1 MNALLQRTGRGL
13 ARRRGVV
20 IVMAMLGLILM
31 ASLVFY
37 VFNIGRNVPG
47 RVVTQNAADAAAIG
61 GATQVARA
69 LNTVAMNNVE
79 MGRLVSAINLL
90 DATDEALHP
99 SYQQARAFYDAF
111 DALYPSAGGN
121 LSAREADFIRAAM
134 NRHITDYT
142 HDIEQLEPVKQIF
155 LAPPLHAEYGSP
167 SGSLD
172 VQRFTMYSG
181 PAGRGQMWRAM
192 EALDLYSQSVM
203 ASLPET
209 AQLTAA
215 QAGRVNLQERE
226 PAGQAVLTPV
236 LPDIPWERRAFDD
249 FQRPVEMGLL
259 PADVDHRQYRR
270 GPFDTIFGWRQP
282 NTEREVISPGRRV
295 SDGVRVVPPT
305 DGNGPNGPGGVGPP
319 SNPGSTREVFR
330 WDPPPTYRTT
340 YTGYRMHGIQH
351 WLQRQHHNFN
361 LRRVPMRQLRDTF
374 AKWKL
379 EMLWHGRR
387 DASYPF
393 PIFLS
398 DWNDITRNG
407 TSLSD
412 RDGSPTNSAA
422 APNRRLVR
430 THVFVARLESEVS
443 PNASNF
449 LTPGTFIILDGRGRP
464 TSAANAGRIVTFGGD
479 WDMPDDLCA
488 PLSIGFGN
496 DPRRWEEVLNRF
508 IAECPRYARLDPA
521 LQAYWLSARFEN
533 LQGSDWRK
541 SRFVSEINRDGQT
554 IWQIM
559 YYFVLTMELH
569 EEIDVR
575 NPYNFTDRG
584 VLPAP
589 IDFVHQDIAPLD
601 EQAKRDRLTFL
612 GTAQQTNRGPFWHT
626 KFRDP
631 GGYPYNVAIAEAQ
644 VFNNHSWDMWTQMWH
659 ARLVPVDE
667 FDGWVQRLDD
677 DRGNAG
683 VIPGITNEQYDNLAD
698 HMSNIAPMAETMLQ
712 H

>member
-1 MNALLQRTGRGL
+1 MNTLLQRTAKHV
-13 ARRRGVV
+13 ARHRGVV
-20 IVMAMLGLILM
+20 IIMAMLGLILM

-37 VFNIGRNVPG
+37 VFNIGRNVQG

-99 SYQQARAFYDAF
+99 SYQQARAFHDAF
-111 DALYPSAGGN
+111 DTLYPSAGGG

-134 NRHITDYT
+134 DRHIDDYQ
-142 HDIEQLEPVKQIF
+142 HDLEQMEPVKQIF
-155 LAPPLHAEYGSP
+155 LAPALHAEYRTP

-215 QAGRVNLQERE
+215 QSGRVNLTERE
-226 PAGQAVLTPV
+226 PGGQAVLTPV
-236 LPDIPWERRAFDD
+236 LPDVPWERRVFDD
-249 FQRPVEMGLL
+249 FQRPVEDGLL
-259 PADVDHRQYRR
+259 PADVDHKQYRR
-270 GPFDTIFGWRQP
+270 GPFDTIFGWRQA
-282 NTEREVISPGRRV
+282 NTEREVVSPGRRV
-295 SDGVRVVPPT
+295 DDGVRVIPPT
-305 DGNGPNGPGGVGPP
+305 DGNGPSGPGGVGPP
-319 SNPGSTREVFR
+319 SNPGSTQQQWH
-330 WDPPPTYRTT
+330 WDPAPVYRTT
-340 YTGYRMHGIQH
+340 YTGYRMYGIQN

-387 DASYPF
+387 DAAYPF
-393 PIFLS
+393 TIFLS
-398 DWNDITRNG
+398 DWNDITAAG
-407 TSLSD
+407 ASLSD
-412 RDGSPTNSAA
+412 NDGTPTNSAA

-443 PNASNF
+443 PDAATY
-449 LTPGTFIILDGRGRP
+449 LTPGTFTILDGRGRP
-464 TSAANAGRIVTFGGD
+464 TSQANAGRIVSLGGD
-479 WDMPDDLCA
+479 WDVPAGLCA
-488 PLSIGFGN
+488 PLGAGFGN
-496 DPRRWEEVLNRF
+496 DPRHWQEVLNRF
-508 IAECPRYARLDPA
+508 IAECPRYARLDPT

-554 IWQIM
+554 IWQVM

-569 EEIDVR
+569 EELDVR

-584 VLPAP
+584 NLPAP
-589 IDFVHQDIAPLD
+589 IDFVHQEIAPLD

-612 GTAQQTNRGPFWHT
+612 GTAQQTNAGLFWGT
-626 KFRDP
+626 KFRDA
-631 GGYPYNVAIAEAQ
+631 GGYPRNVAIAQAQ

-659 ARLVPVDE
+659 ARLVPVTD
-667 FDGWVQRLDD
+667 FADWAQRMDDG
-677 DRGNAG
+677 RGNAG
-683 VIPGITNEQYDNLAD
+683 VIPGMSDEDYNALAD
-698 HMSNIAPMAETMLQ
+698 HFANTEPVAGTMLQ